1 MDINLM
7 RALVTVLSLVA
18 FLAIVWR
25 TYSRRNKHAYD
36 AIAALPLH
44 EDEALIAAEAAATA
58 PAPATT
64 GRSA

>member
-1 MDINLM
+1 MDINLL

-25 TYSRRNKHAYD
+25 TYSRRNKHAFD
-36 AIAALPLH
+36 AIAALPLQ
-44 EDEALIAAEAAATA
+44 EDDALLAAEAAA
-58 PAPATT
+58 APATK